1 MATPGVVGKVAEY
14 KRECPSIFAWEIRD
28 RLLSE
33 SVCNAD
39 NVPSV
44 RETHNQKT
52 KTKHLTLQET
62 AGQNS
67 NWEVCEMYNGQ
78 MFHSVV
84 RYVVG
89 QFNVGIDVDDFDANH
104 SSRVANNYNVLR
116 KWMSSHQF
124 HFHSISI
131 RFSFEIG

>member
-44 RETHNQKT
+44 RDSQSKDKDKDKASDTTRDGRPE
-52 KTKHLTLQET
+52 
-62 AGQNS
+62 
-67 NWEVCEMYNGQ
+67 
-78 MFHSVV
+78 
-84 RYVVG
+84 
-89 QFNVGIDVDDFDANH
+89 
-104 SSRVANNYNVLR
+104 
-116 KWMSSHQF
+116 
-124 HFHSISI
+124 
-131 RFSFEIG
+131 

>member
-44 RETHNQKT
+44 RETHN
-52 KTKHLTLQET
+52 
-62 AGQNS
+62 
-67 NWEVCEMYNGQ
+67 
-78 MFHSVV
+78 
-84 RYVVG
+84 
-89 QFNVGIDVDDFDANH
+89 
-104 SSRVANNYNVLR
+104 
-116 KWMSSHQF
+116 
-124 HFHSISI
+124 
-131 RFSFEIG
+131 